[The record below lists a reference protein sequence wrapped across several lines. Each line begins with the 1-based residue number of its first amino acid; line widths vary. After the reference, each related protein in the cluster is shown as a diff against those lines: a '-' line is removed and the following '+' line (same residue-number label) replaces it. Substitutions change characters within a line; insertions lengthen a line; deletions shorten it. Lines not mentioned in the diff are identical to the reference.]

1 MTSDLVL
8 LIFAVAAILFAGAAM
23 HDGRGKRWPRG
34 EN

>member
-1 MTSDLVL
+1 MISDLVL

-23 HDGRGKRWPRG
+23 RDGRGKRWPGG